1 VSDKH
6 ILNLDDPLENEPLDA
21 PFSGSPDSMEYQLQ
35 IRANELIIQ
44 RTTQLRSDI
53 ERLQSTI
60 SEITERLID
69 GTRAVPTTQE
79 TSGLLDY
86 VRGWFDDSAARAQE
100 DFRTRLEQARSE
112 ASAEAHAAAVAEF
125 QDLLKKAAQDWDN
138 AQKQANEIEIQKRVE
153 QARDE
158 AVAEIRIEMEKEYE
172 QRLNQAVLNGNDG
185 ERVAE
190 EAEFQQRLIQ
200 ACADAAA
207 VARRE
212 SEAQLDELR
221 EQLEASRNAL
231 TLAVSSSNSSSAD
244 SAGLDL
250 LKTAVDDIDR
260 QRSQSETLATLVQR
274 ASDFSPRLVFFVI
287 RGGDAIG
294 WKAKGF
300 ENGLNDDT
308 VRQLTVPTQKPGLL
322 HDALSNFTKAEARSS
337 SPGDE
342 SSVLGSYGTP
352 APQLAIAVPLVV
364 RGKAA
369 AVIYVDSGT
378 HEENSV
384 NSLAIETLMRVAGMA
399 VELLPARRG
408 AEPARP
414 AAAVTTSIAASSPAL
429 SPAPPKAAQTSPIG
443 TPSPAQAPPATVAPV
458 VPAASSTTSATATVT
473 PQESSAQKPAAPVE
487 PTKPL
492 EKEIEQVKKVG
503 QTVESTQF
511 AKPDWA
517 ARVRTTEELIKPRQI
532 PESWPEPEDQRRV
545 GGTPEA
551 SPFNNTPNRL
561 ESGAG
566 RTSMSTKTED
576 SKSKATEEP
585 VGASAF
591 AQASVQ
597 EAAAPPRSP
606 QPPVFSSVPTPAS
619 ETEQRAHNDAR
630 RFARLLVSEIKLYN
644 AAKVNEGR
652 RNFDL
657 YDRLREEIDRSR
669 KVYDKRVM
677 PSVASRFDYF
687 YDELVQT
694 LAEGDPAKLGPNSP
708 GPVVLTT

>member
-1 VSDKH
+1 VSDEY
-6 ILNLDDPLENEPLDA
+6 ILNLDDPLEEDRPTV
-21 PFSGSPDSMEYQLQ
+21 PFSVSPESWEYQLQ

-44 RTTQLRSDI
+44 RTTQLRSDL

-60 SEITERLID
+60 NEITGRLIE
-69 GTRAVPTTQE
+69 GTRAVPTAQE
-79 TSGLLDY
+79 TWGLLDY
-86 VRGWFDDSAARAQE
+86 VKRWFDDSALSAE
-100 DFRTRLEQARSE
+100 EEFKTRLEQARSE
-112 ASAEAHAAAVAEF
+112 ASAEAQAAARAEF
-125 QDLLKKAAQDWDN
+125 EDLLRKAAQDWDN
-138 AQKQANEIEIQKRVE
+138 AQKRANEIEVQKRVE
-153 QARDE
+153 HARDE
-158 AVAEIRIEMEKEYE
+158 AVAAMREEMEKDYE
-172 QRLNQAVLNGNDG
+172 QRLNLALLNRG
-185 ERVAE
+185 EGEPIADE
-190 EAEFQQRLIQ
+190 EEFQQRLIQ

-221 EQLEASRNAL
+221 EQLEASRKAL
-231 TLAVSSSNSSSAD
+231 TLAVSSSNSPSTD
-244 SAGLDL
+244 SAGLDQV
-250 LKTAVDDIDR
+250 KAAVDDIDR

-274 ASDFSPRLVFFVI
+274 ASDFAPRIVFFVI
-287 RGGDAIG
+287 RGGDAVG

-300 ENGLNDDT
+300 ENGLDDDSA
-308 VRQLTVPTQKPGLL
+308 RQLTVPTQNPGLL
-322 HDALSNFTKAEARSS
+322 HDALSHFAKAEAKSS
-337 SPGDE
+337 SPGEE
-342 SSVLGSYGTP
+342 SSVLGRYGTP

-369 AVIYVDSGT
+369 AVLYADSGT
-378 HEENSV
+378 HEESSV
-384 NSLAIETLMRVAGMA
+384 NTPAIETVMRVAGMA

-414 AAAVTTSIAASSPAL
+414 AAAATTSFAASTPVPA
-429 SPAPPKAAQTSPIG
+429 KAAQTSPIG
-443 TPSPAQAPPATVAPV
+443 TPA
-458 VPAASSTTSATATVT
+458 PAASSTTSATTTAT
-473 PQESSAQKPAAPVE
+473 PKESTKPATPVE
-487 PTKPL
+487 PAKPL
-492 EKEIEQVKKVG
+492 EKEIEQAKRVA
-503 QTVESTQF
+503 QTVEAPQF

-517 ARVRTTEELIKPRQI
+517 ARVRTTEELIKPRQV
-532 PESWPEPEDQRRV
+532 PENWLEPEDQRRV
-545 GGTPEA
+545 GAAQES
-551 SPFNNTPNRL
+551 SPFNNISNRP
-561 ESGAG
+561 EPGAG
-566 RTSMSTKTED
+566 RTNMSTKPEE

-585 VGASAF
+585 AVASAF
-591 AQASVQ
+591 AQASTQ
-597 EAAAPPRSP
+597 EAAAPPRP
-606 QPPVFSSVPTPAS
+606 QQPPVFSSVPTPAS

>member
-1 VSDKH
+1 VSDEY
-6 ILNLDDPLENEPLDA
+6 ILNLDDPLEEERPTA
-21 PFSGSPDSMEYQLQ
+21 PFSDSPESWEYQLQ
-35 IRANELIIQ
+35 IRANELILR

-60 SEITERLID
+60 NEITERLIE
-69 GTRAVPTTQE
+69 GTRAVPTAQE
-79 TSGLLDY
+79 TRGLLDY
-86 VRGWFDDSAARAQE
+86 VKQWFDASASSAEENFRA
-100 DFRTRLEQARSE
+100 RLEDARNE
-112 ASAEAHAAAVAEF
+112 ASAEAREAAETEF
-125 QDLLKKAAQDWDN
+125 QDLLKKAAQDWDT
-138 AQKQANEIEIQKRVE
+138 AQKRANEIEVQKRVE
-153 QARDE
+153 QARED
-158 AVAEIRIEMEKEYE
+158 AVAAMRAEMEKEYE
-172 QRLNQAVLNGNDG
+172 RRFNQAVLERG
-185 ERVAE
+185 EGEWVADD
-190 EAEFQQRLIQ
+190 AEFQQRLVQ

-221 EQLEASRNAL
+221 EQLEASRKAL
-231 TLAVSSSNSSSAD
+231 TLAVSSSNSQSAD

-250 LKTAVDDIDR
+250 VKSAVDDIDR

-274 ASDFSPRLVFFVI
+274 TSDFAPRLVFFVI

-300 ENGLNDDT
+300 ENGLDDDT
-308 VRQLTVPTQKPGLL
+308 ARQLTVPTQNPGLL
-322 HDALSNFTKAEARSS
+322 HDALANFTRAEARSS

-369 AVIYVDSGT
+369 AVLYADSGT

-414 AAAVTTSIAASSPAL
+414 AAAATSSFAAVSPAKPAQI
-429 SPAPPKAAQTSPIG
+429 SPTVTPAPV
-443 TPSPAQAPPATVAPV
+443 TPVAPV
-458 VPAASSTTSATATVT
+458 APAASSTTSGAATITT
-473 PQESSAQKPAAPVE
+473 QESGAQRPAAPVE
-487 PTKPL
+487 PAKSL
-492 EKEIEQVKKVG
+492 DKEIEQAKRVG
-503 QTVESTQF
+503 QALEAPQF
-511 AKPDWA
+511 VKPDWA

-532 PESWPEPEDQRRV
+532 PDNWPEPEDQRRV
-545 GGTPEA
+545 GSAPDT
-551 SPFNNTPNRL
+551 SPFNNTPNRP
-561 ESGAG
+561 ESGTI
-566 RTSMSTKTED
+566 RTGVSTKPEE
-576 SKSKATEEP
+576 SKSKTTEDP
-585 VGASAF
+585 AGSSVFTQASA
-591 AQASVQ
+591 Q
-597 EAAAPPRSP
+597 EAPASSRPQ

-694 LAEGDPAKLGPNSP
+694 LAEGDPAKLGPNFP

>member
-1 VSDKH
+1 VSDEY
-6 ILNLDDPLENEPLDA
+6 ILNLDDPLEEERQDA
-21 PFSGSPDSMEYQLQ
+21 PFSDSPESWEYQLQ

-44 RTTQLRSDI
+44 RTAQLRSDM

-60 SEITERLID
+60 NEITERLIER
-69 GTRAVPTTQE
+69 TRAVPTPQE

-86 VRGWFDDSAARAQE
+86 VRRWFDASAARAEE
-100 DFRTRLEQARSE
+100 DFRTRLEEARSE
-112 ASAEAHAAAVAEF
+112 ASAEAQAEA
-125 QDLLKKAAQDWDN
+125 QAELQELLKKAAQDWDN
-138 AQKQANEIEIQKRVE
+138 AQKRANEIEIQKRVDH
-153 QARDE
+153 ARDE
-158 AVAEIRIEMEKEYE
+158 AVAAMRAGMEEDYE
-172 QRLNQAVLNGNDG
+172 QRLNQAMLIRGDG
-185 ERVAE
+185 ETVGD
-190 EAEFQQRLIQ
+190 EAEFNQRLIQ

-212 SEAQLDELR
+212 SEAQLEELR

-231 TLAVSSSNSSSAD
+231 TLAVSSSNSSSGD

-250 LKTAVDDIDR
+250 VKAAVDDIDR

-274 ASDFSPRLVFFVI
+274 ASDFAPRIVFFVI
-287 RGGDAIG
+287 RGGDAVG

-300 ENGLNDDT
+300 ENGLDDDSA
-308 VRQLTVPTQKPGLL
+308 RQLTVPTQKTGLL
-322 HDALSNFTKAEARSS
+322 HEALSHFAKAEVRSS
-337 SPGDE
+337 SPGEE
-342 SSVLGSYGTP
+342 SSVLGRYGTP

-369 AVIYVDSGT
+369 AVLYADSGT
-378 HEENSV
+378 HEENAV
-384 NSLAIETLMRVAGMA
+384 NTPAIETLMRVGGMA

-414 AAAVTTSIAASSPAL
+414 AAAATTSFAAP
-429 SPAPPKAAQTSPIG
+429 SPAPSKAAQTSPIG
-443 TPSPAQAPPATVAPV
+443 TPAPVASTPATAKIG
-458 VPAASSTTSATATVT
+458 
-473 PQESSAQKPAAPVE
+473 PQESSAQKPVTPVE
-487 PTKPL
+487 PPKPL
-492 EKEIEQVKKVG
+492 EKEIEQAKRAA
-503 QTVESTQF
+503 QTVEAPQF
-511 AKPDWA
+511 SKPEWA

-532 PESWPEPEDQRRV
+532 PEGWPESEDSRRV
-545 GGTPEA
+545 GAVPEP
-551 SPFNNTPNRL
+551 SSFNNTLNRP
-561 ESGAG
+561 ESGAS
-566 RTSMSTKTED
+566 RTSMSTKPEE
-576 SKSKATEEP
+576 SKSKAMEEP
-585 VGASAF
+585 VGAAAF
-591 AQASVQ
+591 AQTSGQ
-597 EAAAPPRSP
+597 EAGAPPRSS

>member
-1 VSDKH
+1 VSDEF
-6 ILNLDDPLENEPLDA
+6 ILNLDDPLEEERQGA
-21 PFSGSPDSMEYQLQ
+21 PFSDSPESWEYQLQ

-44 RTTQLRSDI
+44 RTALLRSDI

-60 SEITERLID
+60 NEITERLIER
-69 GTRAVPTTQE
+69 TRAVPTAQE

-86 VRGWFDDSAARAQE
+86 VRRWFDVSAARAEE
-100 DFRTRLEQARSE
+100 DFRTRLEQACSE
-112 ASAEAHAAAVAEF
+112 ASTEAQAAAQAEF

-138 AQKQANEIEIQKRVE
+138 AQKRANEIEIHKRVE

-158 AVAEIRIEMEKEYE
+158 AVAAMRAEMEKEYE
-172 QRLNQAVLNGNDG
+172 QRLNQAMLIRGDG
-185 ERVAE
+185 EPVGD
-190 EAEFQQRLIQ
+190 EAEFNQRLIQ

-212 SEAQLDELR
+212 SEAQLEELN
-221 EQLEASRNAL
+221 EQLEASRKAL
-231 TLAVSSSNSSSAD
+231 TLAVSSSNSSSGD
-244 SAGLDL
+244 SAGIDQV
-250 LKTAVDDIDR
+250 KAAVDDIDR

-274 ASDFSPRLVFFVI
+274 VSDFAPRIVFFVI
-287 RGGDAIG
+287 RGGDAVG

-300 ENGLNDDT
+300 ENGLDDDSA
-308 VRQLTVPTQKPGLL
+308 RQLTVPTQKTGLL
-322 HDALSNFTKAEARSS
+322 HDALSQFAKAEMRSS
-337 SPGDE
+337 LPGEE
-342 SSVLGSYGTP
+342 SSVLGRYGTP

-364 RGKAA
+364 RGKSA
-369 AVIYVDSGT
+369 AVLYADSGT

-384 NSLAIETLMRVAGMA
+384 NTPAIETLMRVAGMA

-414 AAAVTTSIAASSPAL
+414 AAVATTSFAAP
-429 SPAPPKAAQTSPIG
+429 SPAPTKAAQTAPIG
-443 TPSPAQAPPATVAPV
+443 TPAPV
-458 VPAASSTTSATATVT
+458 ASSTTPATAKIG
-473 PQESSAQKPAAPVE
+473 PQESSPQKPVTPVE
-487 PTKPL
+487 PAKSL
-492 EKEIEQVKKVG
+492 EKEIEQAKKVA
-503 QTVESTQF
+503 QTVEAPQF
-511 AKPDWA
+511 SKPDWA

-532 PESWPEPEDQRRV
+532 PEGWPESEDPRRAGTAPE
-545 GGTPEA
+545 P
-551 SPFNNTPNRL
+551 SSFNNTPNRP
-561 ESGAG
+561 ESGAS
-566 RTSMSTKTED
+566 RTSMSTKPEE
-576 SKSKATEEP
+576 SKSKAMEEP

-591 AQASVQ
+591 AQTPGQ
-597 EAAAPPRSP
+597 EAGVPPRSS

>member
-1 VSDKH
+1 VSDEN
-6 ILNLDDPLENEPLDA
+6 ILNLDDPLEEGSLDA
-21 PFSGSPDSMEYQLQ
+21 PLSENRDSWEYQLQ
-35 IRANELIIQ
+35 IRANELIIR

-60 SEITERLID
+60 NEITERLIE
-69 GTRAVPTTQE
+69 GTRAAPTAQE
-79 TSGLLDY
+79 TRGLVDY
-86 VRGWFDDSAARAQE
+86 VKQWFDASASSAEE
-100 DFRTRLEQARSE
+100 DFQARLAEARNE
-112 ASAEAHAAAVAEF
+112 ASAEAREAAEAEF
-125 QDLLKKAAQDWDN
+125 QDLLKKAAHDWDN
-138 AQKQANEIEIQKRVE
+138 AQKRANEIEVQQRVE
-153 QARDE
+153 QARAE
-158 AVAEIRIEMEKEYE
+158 ALAAMRAEMENEYE
-172 QRLNQAVLNGNDG
+172 VRLNQAMLNRGDG
-185 ERVAE
+185 EQVAD
-190 EAEFQQRLIQ
+190 EAEFNQRLVQ

-212 SEAQLDELR
+212 SEAQLEELR
-221 EQLEASRNAL
+221 EQLEASRKAL
-231 TLAVSSSNSSSAD
+231 TLAVSSSNSPSPDA
-244 SAGLDL
+244 AGLDL
-250 LKTAVDDIDR
+250 IKTAVDDIDR

-274 ASDFSPRLVFFVI
+274 ASDFVPRIVFFVI

-300 ENGLNDDT
+300 ENGLNDET
-308 VRQLTVPTQKPGLL
+308 VRQLSVPTQNPGLL
-322 HDALSNFTKAEARSS
+322 HDALSSFTKAEARSS
-337 SPGDE
+337 SPGEE
-342 SSVLGSYGTP
+342 SSVLGGYGAP
-352 APQLAIAVPLVV
+352 APQFALAVPLVV

-369 AVIYVDSGT
+369 AVLYADSGT

-414 AAAVTTSIAASSPAL
+414 AAAATTSFPTPGPSKS
-429 SPAPPKAAQTSPIG
+429 AQTSPIG
-443 TPSPAQAPPATVAPV
+443 TPVPTPSA
-458 VPAASSTTSATATVT
+458 PAAASTTSAAATVT
-473 PQESSAQKPAAPVE
+473 PQESSAQKPVSPVE
-487 PTKPL
+487 PAKLL
-492 EKEIEQVKKVG
+492 EKDIEQAKRAA
-503 QTVESTQF
+503 QMVEAPQF

-517 ARVRTTEELIKPRQI
+517 ARVRTTEELIKPRQL
-532 PESWPEPEDQRRV
+532 PENWLEPEDQRKV
-545 GGTPEA
+545 GAAPEA
-551 SPFNNTPNRL
+551 SSFNNTANWP
-561 ESGAG
+561 ESGAI
-566 RTSMSTKTED
+566 RTSMSTKPEE
-576 SKSKATEEP
+576 SKSKATEEL
-585 VGASAF
+585 VGQSAF
-591 AQASVQ
+591 AQASAQ
-597 EAAAPPRSP
+597 ESAAPPRPS

-644 AAKVNEGR
+644 ATKVNEGR

>member
-1 VSDKH
+1 VSDEN
-6 ILNLDDPLENEPLDA
+6 ILNLEDPLEKERFDA
-21 PFSGSPDSMEYQLQ
+21 PFSESPESWEYQLQ

-44 RTTQLRSDI
+44 RTAQLRSDI

-60 SEITERLID
+60 NEITERLIE
-69 GTRAVPTTQE
+69 GTRAVPAAHE
-79 TSGLLDY
+79 TRGLLDY
-86 VRGWFDDSAARAQE
+86 VKQWFDASAASAEE
-100 DFRTRLEQARSE
+100 DFGARLEQARSE
-112 ASAEAHAAAVAEF
+112 ASAEAQAAAQAEF
-125 QDLLKKAAQDWDN
+125 EELLKKAAQDWDN
-138 AQKQANEIEIQKRVE
+138 AQKRANEIEVQKRVA
-153 QARDE
+153 QAREE
-158 AVAEIRIEMEKEYE
+158 AVAAMREELEEEYE
-172 QRLNQAVLNGNDG
+172 QRLNLAVLNRGAG
-185 ERVAE
+185 EPVADE
-190 EAEFQQRLIQ
+190 DEFNQRLIQ

-221 EQLEASRNAL
+221 EQLEASRKAL
-231 TLAVSSSNSSSAD
+231 ALAVSSSNSPSAD
-244 SAGLDL
+244 SAGIDL
-250 LKTAVDDIDR
+250 IKTAVDDIDR

-274 ASDFSPRLVFFVI
+274 ASDFAPRTAFFVI
-287 RGGDAIG
+287 RGGDAVG

-308 VRQLTVPTQKPGLL
+308 VRQLTIPTQKPGLL
-322 HDALSNFTKAEARSS
+322 HDALSNFTRAEAKAS
-337 SPGDE
+337 SPGEE

-369 AVIYVDSGT
+369 AVLYADSGT

-384 NSLAIETLMRVAGMA
+384 NSPAIETLMRVAGMA

-414 AAAVTTSIAASSPAL
+414 AAAATASFAPS
-429 SPAPPKAAQTSPIG
+429 SPPKAAQTAPIV
-443 TPSPAQAPPATVAPV
+443 TPAPAAPAPAVT
-458 VPAASSTTSATATVT
+458 AASSTTSAAATVI
-473 PQESSAQKPAAPVE
+473 PQESGAQKPAAPVE
-487 PTKPL
+487 PAKPL
-492 EKEIEQVKKVG
+492 DKEIEQAKRIG
-503 QTVESTQF
+503 QAVEAPQF
-511 AKPDWA
+511 VKPDWA
-517 ARVRTTEELIKPRQI
+517 ARVRTTEELIKPRQL
-532 PESWPEPEDQRRV
+532 PENWLEPEDQRRV
-545 GGTPEA
+545 GAAPET
-551 SPFNNTPNRL
+551 SSFNNTPNRP
-561 ESGAG
+561 EPGAI
-566 RTSMSTKTED
+566 RTNLPTKTEE

-597 EAAAPPRSP
+597 EAAAPPRPS